1 MSDTSANLKFNLF
14 CKMVNT
20 LADLVLRVRNRWI
33 PEFKASLVYY
43 TGCVLS

>member
-1 MSDTSANLKFNLF
+1 MSDTSAKLKFNLF

-20 LADLVLRVRNRWI
+20 FSVSVLRVRNRWL
-33 PEFKASLVYY
+33 PEFKVSLVYY